1 MSSGCK
7 ILLIQPPLIV
17 NKGLQVH
24 TQQEVLS
31 VYAAK
36 ASMNVNRLNS
46 QVDEWKLHMNIWWPF
61 SL

>member
-46 QVDEWKLHMNIWWPF
+46 QVDE
-61 SL
+61 